1 MKKIFI
7 SLLALACLVACTPK
21 KTAYEQYIDMYND
34 LEAQL
39 ETVEDR
45 AAKDL
50 LIEGFITDGYTLLM
64 ENIEDLTSDSI
75 VLSHFYMLTPEQKAE
90 LFAAIPAERLE
101 GEILAPVHEEYLI
114 ELKKTAYEQYIDM
127 YDALV
132 AQLETVEDR
141 AVKDSLIEGFIT
153 DGYTLLI
160 ENIEDVTSDSI
171 VLSHFYM
178 LTPEQK
184 AELIAAIPA
193 ERLEGEILAP
203 VHEEYLIE
211 LKTSAGNPY
220 IEITSLKADGTA
232 LALSELIGKTDYVL
246 VDFWA
251 SWCGPCRRLMPALK
265 ELYESYHL
273 SGKLEI
279 LGVSCD
285 RDEAAWLQAIKEDE
299 LPWLHIRDQRT
310 EPYNPCDK
318 YGISAIP
325 TTILIN
331 KEGVIVGRNLNE
343 AEIEEILSK

>member
-1 MKKIFI
+1 MKKIFL
-7 SLLALACLVACTPK
+7 SLLALVCLVACTPK
-21 KTAYEQYIDMYND
+21 KTAYEQYIELYDN
-34 LEAQL
+34 LVTAL

-45 AAKDL
+45 MVKDS
-50 LIEGFITDGYTLLM
+50 LIEDFIDKGYTLLI
-64 ENIEDLTSDSI
+64 ENVNDATSDSI

-101 GEILAPVHEEYLI
+101 NEVLAPVYEEYSI
-114 ELKKTAYEQYIDM
+114 EL
-127 YDALV
+127 
-132 AQLETVEDR
+132 R
-141 AVKDSLIEGFIT
+141 
-153 DGYTLLI
+153 
-160 ENIEDVTSDSI
+160 
-171 VLSHFYM
+171 
-178 LTPEQK
+178 
-184 AELIAAIPA
+184 
-193 ERLEGEILAP
+193 
-203 VHEEYLIE
+203 
-211 LKTSAGNPY
+211 TSAGNIY
-220 IEITSLKADGTA
+220 TDIVSLQSDSTA
-232 LALSELIGKTDYVL
+232 LALSELVGKTDYVL

-265 ELYESYHL
+265 ELYESYHP

-285 RDEAAWLQAIKEDE
+285 KDEAAWLQAIEEDE

-331 KEGVIVGRNLNE
+331 KEGIIVGRNLNE

>member
-21 KTAYEQYIDMYND
+21 KTAYEQYIELYDN
-34 LEAQL
+34 LVAAL

-45 AAKDL
+45 MVKDS
-50 LIEGFITDGYTLLM
+50 LIEDFIDKGYTLLI
-64 ENIEDLTSDSI
+64 ENVNDATSDSI

-101 GEILAPVHEEYLI
+101 NEVLAPVYEEYTI
-114 ELKKTAYEQYIDM
+114 EL
-127 YDALV
+127 L
-132 AQLETVEDR
+132 
-141 AVKDSLIEGFIT
+141 
-153 DGYTLLI
+153 
-160 ENIEDVTSDSI
+160 
-171 VLSHFYM
+171 
-178 LTPEQK
+178 
-184 AELIAAIPA
+184 
-193 ERLEGEILAP
+193 
-203 VHEEYLIE
+203 
-211 LKTSAGNPY
+211 TSAGNPY
-220 IEITSLKADGTA
+220 IDIVSLKADSTA
-232 LALSELIGKTDYVL
+232 LALSELVGKTDYVL

-265 ELYESYHL
+265 ELYTSYHP

-285 RDEAAWLQAIKEDE
+285 KDEAAWLQAIEEDE
-299 LPWLHIRDQRT
+299 LPWQHIRDQRT

-331 KEGVIVGRNLNE
+331 KEGIIVGRNLNE

>member
-1 MKKIFI
+1 MKKIFL
-7 SLLALACLVACTPK
+7 SLLALVCLVACTPK
-21 KTAYEQYIDMYND
+21 KTAYEQYIELYDN
-34 LEAQL
+34 LVAAL

-45 AAKDL
+45 MVKDS
-50 LIEGFITDGYTLLM
+50 LIEDFIDKGYTLLI
-64 ENIEDLTSDSI
+64 ENVNDATSDSI

-101 GEILAPVHEEYLI
+101 NEVLAPVYEEYSI
-114 ELKKTAYEQYIDM
+114 EL
-127 YDALV
+127 
-132 AQLETVEDR
+132 R
-141 AVKDSLIEGFIT
+141 
-153 DGYTLLI
+153 
-160 ENIEDVTSDSI
+160 
-171 VLSHFYM
+171 
-178 LTPEQK
+178 
-184 AELIAAIPA
+184 
-193 ERLEGEILAP
+193 
-203 VHEEYLIE
+203 
-211 LKTSAGNPY
+211 TSAGNIY
-220 IEITSLKADGTA
+220 TDIVSLQSDSTA
-232 LALSELIGKTDYVL
+232 LALSELVGKTDYVL

-265 ELYESYHL
+265 ELYESYHP

-285 RDEAAWLQAIKEDE
+285 KDEAAWLQAVEEDM
-299 LPWLHIRDQRT
+299 LPWQHIRDQRT